1 MVGAA
6 VVVAGVAEAPMGRDE
21 LRDFSGDLL
30 SAAMKGWR
38 VILPT
43 YCRRDAALNVASIT
57 TPKLGGR
64 WYYAVIAYALVLS
77 GVYGW
82 QLR

>member
-1 MVGAA
+1 MLNDSTYRGLSLDNNVIVLALLFVFEPLVGRAIFGIVLYVALMVLAA
-6 VVVAGVAEAPMGRDE
+6 
-21 LRDFSGDLL
+21 F
-30 SAAMKGWR
+30 
-38 VILPT
+38 
-43 YCRRDAALNVASIT
+43 NVASIE

-64 WYYAVIAYALVLS
+64 WCYAVILYALVLS

>member
-1 MVGAA
+1 MVLAA
-6 VVVAGVAEAPMGRDE
+6 
-21 LRDFSGDLL
+21 F
-30 SAAMKGWR
+30 
-38 VILPT
+38 
-43 YCRRDAALNVASIT
+43 NVASIE

-64 WYYAVIAYALVLS
+64 WCYAVILYALVLS